1 MNVGKI
7 YKMNRLKRLF
17 ILWRHDRLSDYR
29 FRKKIK
35 KQGGLSKEFLESL
48 EIRENE

>member
-7 YKMNRLKRLF
+7 FKMNRLKRLF
-17 ILWRHDRLSDYR
+17 ILWRHDRLSDYM

-35 KQGGLSKEFLESL
+35 KQGGLSNELLKSLKERES
-48 EIRENE
+48 

>member
-1 MNVGKI
+1 
-7 YKMNRLKRLF
+7 MNRLKRLF
-17 ILWRHDRLSDYR
+17 ILWRHDRLSDYL

-35 KQGGLSKEFLESL
+35 KQGGLSREFLESL